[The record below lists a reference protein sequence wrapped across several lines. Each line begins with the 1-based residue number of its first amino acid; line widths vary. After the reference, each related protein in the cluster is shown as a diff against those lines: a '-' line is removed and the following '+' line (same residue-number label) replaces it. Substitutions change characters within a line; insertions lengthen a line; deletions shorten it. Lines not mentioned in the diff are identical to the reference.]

1 MNARIAVAV
10 LVCLTAS
17 PPAGAARKAQ
27 EPATLGDLAKRSVPI
42 QRGGPVEVEA
52 GQAASSYEDFLRIP
66 DTDPGMRAQALR
78 RLGDLR
84 LAEAEALRAQEGTDS
99 EAATTATRESIA
111 AYQQLLA
118 EQPDA
123 AGTDAVL
130 YQLARACES
139 LGDTNQALEVLDR
152 LVAQYPQS
160 THFDEAQFRRGE
172 AYFSAQRY
180 ADAERAYGKV
190 QAQGP
195 SSAFYEQAVYK
206 RGWALFK
213 QSRDAES
220 NAAFLLLLDSVLV
233 DDGRLRV
240 EADLPRAQQELSADA
255 LRALAITFASGD
267 GPESLRAA
275 LDQHGAAPYE
285 SRVYGALGDLYVE
298 KERFQDAAE
307 AYRAFAS
314 RRPMDPQAP
323 LMIVR
328 ATDAYAKGGFT
339 TLVLDGKRQ
348 LVEEY
353 GPRSDYWRIHAAD
366 IDPAVS
372 AAIQANLLDLARH
385 HHALAQKG
393 SAGDRD
399 IAVRWYR
406 DYLDGFDDSPQAPE
420 TRLLL
425 ADLLFDGARYEEA
438 AAEYERDAYS
448 YASNPQAARAGYAA
462 LVAYDKADAQVP
474 ESERAVLQARAMESG
489 LRFAAAFPQHP
500 ETPAVLTRATKTLFD
515 SGDRIRAE
523 AVAQQV
529 LALGSRADAGQQRVA
544 WTVLAH
550 TYFDDGR
557 YADAEKAYTELAARL
572 PSGDPQTAEVTDRLA
587 ASVYRQAEAKQV
599 AGDVSGAV
607 QEYLRV
613 AAVAPTSSAAAKA
626 QYDAAALLLSS
637 RQWDAA
643 AGVLERFRAAYPQD
657 DLQPDVTRKLAV
669 AYLESG
675 RSHDAAV
682 ELERVAARDAEDEQV
697 RRTAQWQ
704 AAELYAASNDP
715 ASARRAYADYVERFP
730 TPADVAIEARQQLAD
745 LAAGAGD
752 AAARQHWL
760 EELIAADAAAGSA
773 RSDRS
778 RFLAAQ
784 AALELARPLDQAA
797 RGVALVAPLDRSM
810 ARKKTAMEESLAAYS
825 RAAGYGIAEV
835 TTSAT
840 FAMADLY
847 RDLGSALLAS
857 ERPAGLSADELEQYD
872 LLLEEQAYPFEEKAI
887 GIHETN
893 AHRAAQ
899 GIYDQWVR
907 KSYAALAAMKPAR
920 YDRSELID
928 SQGAAV
934 PVSTP
939 GMAADAA
946 PESKSVAQSATAP
959 ESSPD
964 VVRSLAAARAALEA
978 GDDPAA
984 ETQIAAALAAEPTNA
999 DALNML
1005 GVVNR
1010 RLGRFQEARTAYE
1023 RAAALAPAY
1032 PAPQRNLGVLLDL
1045 YLGDPA
1051 AALAHY
1057 EQYQL
1062 LTGGADPDTGPW
1074 LVELRTRLGKV
1085 PRTAEAQQ

>member
-1 MNARIAVAV
+1 MNTRIAVAV
-10 LVCLTAS
+10 LACLAAAS
-17 PPAGAARKAQ
+17 PAGAARKAP

-42 QRGGPVEVEA
+42 QRGGAVEVEA
-52 GQAASSYEDFLRIP
+52 GQAARSYEDFLRIP

-84 LAEAEALRAQEGTDS
+84 FAEAETLRAEEGAES
-99 EAATTATRESIA
+99 AAASTASRESIA
-111 AYQQLLA
+111 AYRQLLQ

-123 AGTDAVL
+123 TGTDSVL
-130 YQLARACES
+130 YQLARAHES
-139 LGDTNQALEVLDR
+139 LGETSQALAVLDQ
-152 LVAQYPQS
+152 LVAGYPQS
-160 THFDEAQFRRGE
+160 AHFDEAQFRRGE
-172 AYFSAQRY
+172 AFFGEQHYG
-180 ADAERAYGKV
+180 DAERAYATV

-195 SSAFYEQAVYK
+195 GSAFYEQAVYK

-213 QSRDAES
+213 QSRDEES
-220 NAAFLLLLDSVLV
+220 NAAFLLLLDDVLV
-233 DDGRLRV
+233 EDGRMRA
-240 EADLPRAQQELSADA
+240 EADMPRAQQELSADA
-255 LRALAITFASGD
+255 LRAMAITFAAGE
-267 GPESLRAA
+267 GPGSLQVA
-275 LDQHGAAPYE
+275 LDRHGPAPYE
-285 SRVYGALGDLYVE
+285 SRLYAALGDLYVE
-298 KERFQDAAE
+298 KERFQDGAE

-348 LVEEY
+348 LVEQY
-353 GPRSDYWRIHAAD
+353 GPRSDYWRIHATD

-372 AAIQANLLDLARH
+372 TAIQTNLLDLARH
-385 HHALAQKG
+385 YHALAQKG
-393 SAGDRD
+393 SAADRD

-425 ADLLFDGARYEEA
+425 ADLLFDGASYEEA
-438 AAEYERDAYS
+438 AVEYERDAYS
-448 YASNPQAARAGYAA
+448 YESNPQAARAGYAA
-462 LVAYDKADAQVP
+462 LVAYDKADAQAP
-474 ESERAVLQARAMESG
+474 AAARPALQARAMESG
-489 LRFAAAFPQHP
+489 LRFAAAFPSHP

-529 LALGSRADAGQQRVA
+529 LALGDRADAGQQRVA

-557 YADAEKAYTELAARL
+557 YADAEQAYTQLKARL
-572 PSGDPQTAEVTDRLA
+572 PQGDPQAAEVTDRLA
-587 ASVYRQAEAKQV
+587 ASVYRQAEARQA
-599 AGDVSGAV
+599 AGDVNGAV

-613 AAVAPTSSAAAKA
+613 ATVAPGASASAKA

-637 RQWDAA
+637 SQWEAA
-643 AGVLERFRAAYPQD
+643 AGVLERFRTAYPQD
-657 DLQPDVTRKLAV
+657 ELQPDVTRKLAV

-675 RSHDAAV
+675 RPHDAAV
-682 ELERVAARDAEDEQV
+682 ELERVAARDAEDQQV

-704 AAELYAASNDP
+704 AAELYVSSGDAS
-715 ASARRAYADYVERFP
+715 AARRAYADYVERFP
-730 TPADVAIEARQQLAD
+730 APADAAIEARQQLAE

-760 EELIAADAAAGSA
+760 EELVAADAAAGTA

-784 AALELARPLDQAA
+784 ASLELARPLDQAA
-797 RGVALVAPLDRSM
+797 RGVALVAPLDRSL
-810 ARKKTAMEESLAAYS
+810 ARKKSAMEASLAAYS
-825 RAAGYGIAEV
+825 RAAAYGVAEV

-840 FAMADLY
+840 YAMADLY

-857 ERPAGLSADELEQYD
+857 ERPGGLSPDELEQYD

-893 AHRAAQ
+893 ARRAAE

-920 YDRSELID
+920 YDRAELID
-928 SQGAAV
+928 APAAV
-934 PVSTP
+934 PVVTTDA
-939 GMAADAA
+939 AADAA
-946 PESKSVAQSATAP
+946 QKSDTKSAAAP
-959 ESSPD
+959 EPPPD
-964 VVRSLAAARAALEA
+964 VVQSLAAARSLLGASDAA
-978 GDDPAA
+978 AA
-984 ETQIAAALAAEPTNA
+984 EKQLAVVLAVDPTNA

-1005 GVVNR
+1005 GVATR
-1010 RLGRFQEARTAYE
+1010 RLGRFQEARAAYE
-1023 RAAALAPAY
+1023 RAAALAPDY

-1045 YLGDPA
+1045 YLGEPA
-1051 AALAHY
+1051 AALGHY
-1057 EQYQL
+1057 EEYQL
-1062 LTGGADPDTGPW
+1062 MTGGTDPNTGPW
-1074 LVELRTRLGKV
+1074 LVELRTRLGQV
-1085 PRTAEAQQ
+1085 SRTAEAQQ

>member
-1 MNARIAVAV
+1 MNARIAFAV
-10 LVCLTAS
+10 FVCLAAS
-17 PPAGAARKAQ
+17 SPADAARKSQ

-42 QRGGPVEVEA
+42 ERGGAVEVEA
-52 GQAASSYEDFLRIP
+52 GQAARSYEDFLRIP

-84 LAEAEALRAQEGTDS
+84 FAEAETLRVEDGADS
-99 EAATTATRESIA
+99 AAAATASRESIA
-111 AYQQLLA
+111 AYQHLLD

-130 YQLARACES
+130 YQLARAYES
-139 LGDTNQALEVLDR
+139 LGETNQALAMLDR
-152 LVAQYPQS
+152 LVELYPQS
-160 THFDEAQFRRGE
+160 PHYDEAQFRRGE
-172 AYFSAQRY
+172 AFFSEQRY
-180 ADAERAYGKV
+180 ADAERAYATV
-190 QAQGP
+190 QSEGTT
-195 SSAFYEQAVYK
+195 SAFYEQAVYK

-220 NAAFLLLLDSVLV
+220 NAAFLLLLDDVLV
-233 DDGRLRV
+233 EDGQLRSD
-240 EADLPRAQQELSADA
+240 AQLPRAQQELSADA

-267 GPESLRAA
+267 GPDSLRAA
-275 LDQHGAAPYE
+275 LDQHGPAPYE
-285 SRVYGALGDLYVE
+285 WRLYGALGDLYVE
-298 KERFQDAAE
+298 KERFQDGAE
-307 AYRAFAS
+307 SYRAFAA

-353 GPRSDYWRIHAAD
+353 GPRSDYWRIHTTD

-372 AAIQANLLDLARH
+372 AAIQANLLDLAQH

-425 ADLLFDGARYEEA
+425 ADLLFDGARYQEA
-438 AAEYERDAYS
+438 AVEYERDAYS

-462 LVAYDKADAQVP
+462 LVAYDKADAQAP
-474 ESERAVLQARAMESG
+474 ESERPALQARAMESG
-489 LRFAAAFPQHP
+489 LRFAAAFPEHP

-515 SGDRIRAE
+515 SGDRMRAE
-523 AVAQQV
+523 SVAQQV

-572 PSGDPQTAEVTDRLA
+572 PSDDPQVAEVTDRLA
-587 ASVYRQAEAKQV
+587 ASVYRQAEAKQA
-599 AGDVSGAV
+599 AGDVNGAV

-613 AAVAPTSSAAAKA
+613 AAVAPTSSAGAKA

-637 RQWDAA
+637 GQWAAA

-657 DLQPDVTRKLAV
+657 ELQPEVTRKLAV

-675 RSHDAAV
+675 RPHDAAV

-715 ASARRAYADYVERFP
+715 ASARRAYAEYVERFP
-730 TPADVAIEARQQLAD
+730 TPVDVAIEARQQLAE

-760 EELIAADAAAGSA
+760 EELIAADSVAGTA

-784 AALELARPLDQAA
+784 ASLELARPLDQAA
-797 RGVALVAPLDRSM
+797 RGVALVAPLDRSL
-810 ARKKTAMEESLAAYS
+810 ARKKAAMEASLAAYS
-825 RAAGYGIAEV
+825 RAAGYGVAEV

-840 FAMADLY
+840 YAMADLY
-847 RDLGSALLAS
+847 RDLGSALIAS

-887 GIHETN
+887 GIHQTN
-893 AHRAAQ
+893 ANRAAE

-928 SQGAAV
+928 AYVAV
-934 PVSTP
+934 PNTANAA
-939 GMAADAA
+939 AADAA
-946 PESKSVAQSATAP
+946 QDSKSGGKPDAAP
-959 ESSPD
+959 APSPE

-978 GDDPAA
+978 GDDAAA
-984 ETQIAAALAAEPTNA
+984 ETQIAAALAVEPTNA
-999 DALNML
+999 EALNML
-1005 GVVNR
+1005 GVANR
-1010 RLGRFQEARTAYE
+1010 RFGRFAEARAAYE
-1023 RAAALAPAY
+1023 RASALARDY

-1051 AALAHY
+1051 AALSHY
-1057 EQYQL
+1057 EEYQL
-1062 LTGGADPDTGPW
+1062 MTGGTDPDTGPW

-1085 PRTAEAQQ
+1085 SRTAEAQQ